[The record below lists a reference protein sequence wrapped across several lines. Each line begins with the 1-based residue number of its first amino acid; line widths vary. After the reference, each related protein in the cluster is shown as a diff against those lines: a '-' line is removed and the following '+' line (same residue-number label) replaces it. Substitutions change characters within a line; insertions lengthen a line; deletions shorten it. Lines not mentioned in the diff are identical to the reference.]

1 MLASLRRYGVC
12 SMMTE
17 DLQQAIHKV
26 IFNDD
31 QSAFEK
37 IYKSYYNRLFRLA
50 VSIVKSEEL
59 ANEVYDDV
67 MLNVWQKRR
76 ELRHVNN
83 FTVYLYVS
91 VKNASL
97 RQLSK
102 ASKIS
107 YIHIDENFDVQDTT
121 PTIQEELMSLELLA
135 IINQSI
141 AELSPQCKLVFKLVK
156 EDGLKYK
163 EVAEILNVT
172 VKNVE
177 YHMGNALKKISHN
190 IVANKKPL
198 TQSALKSIIFN

>member
-1 MLASLRRYGVC
+1 MI
-12 SMMTE
+12 TD
-17 DLQQAIHKV
+17 DLQEAIQQV
-26 IFNDD
+26 IFDDD

-37 IYKSYYNRLFRLA
+37 IYKSYYNRLFRLS
-50 VSIVKSEEL
+50 VSIVKSEDV

-67 MLNVWQKRR
+67 MLNVWQKRK
-76 ELRHVNN
+76 ELSHVNN

-102 ASKIS
+102 AEKVS
-107 YIHIDENFDVQDTT
+107 YIHIDEHFDIQDTT

-141 AELSPQCKLVFKLVK
+141 SELSPQCKLVFKLVK

-163 EVAEILNVT
+163 EVAEILNVS

-177 YHMGNALKKISHN
+177 YHMGNALKKISQN
-190 IVANKKPL
+190 IANKKPL

>member
-1 MLASLRRYGVC
+1 MIIQ
-12 SMMTE
+12 
-17 DLQQAIHKV
+17 DLQEAIQKV
-26 IFNDD
+26 VFEDD
-31 QSAFEK
+31 QAAFEK
-37 IYKSYYNRLFRLA
+37 IYKGYYSRLFRLA
-50 VSIVKSEEL
+50 LSVVKSEDL

-76 ELRHVNN
+76 NLAHVNN

-102 ASKIS
+102 QGKIS
-107 YIHIDENFDVQDTT
+107 YIRIDEDFDIQDTT
-121 PTIQEELMSLELLA
+121 PTMQEEMMSLELLA

-141 AELSPQCKLVFKLVK
+141 AGLSPQCKQVFKLVK

-163 EVAEILNVT
+163 EVAEILNVS

-177 YHMGNALKKISHN
+177 YHMGNALKKISEN
-190 IVANKKPL
+190 ISNNKKPVA
-198 TQSALKSIIFN
+198 QDALKSIIFN

>member
-1 MLASLRRYGVC
+1 MI
-12 SMMTE
+12 TE
-17 DLQQAIHKV
+17 DLQEAIQKV

-31 QSAFEK
+31 QAAFEK
-37 IYKSYYNRLFRLA
+37 IYKGYYNRLFRLA
-50 VSIVKSEEL
+50 VSIVKSEEI

-76 ELRHVNN
+76 ELSHVNN

-107 YIHIDENFDVQDTT
+107 YIHIDEHFDIQDTT